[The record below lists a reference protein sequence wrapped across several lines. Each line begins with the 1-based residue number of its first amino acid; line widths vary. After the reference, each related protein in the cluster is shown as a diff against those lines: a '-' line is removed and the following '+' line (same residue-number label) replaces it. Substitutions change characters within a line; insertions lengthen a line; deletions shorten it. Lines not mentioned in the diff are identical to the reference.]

1 MAYFNAAR
9 LAVLR
14 DLLFPAQLRR
24 AFADVLGAEFAIA
37 GANYGLSRAPTAGEV
52 SGGTITISP
61 GFTPLSAVVQFR
73 VTATGVLVAWD
84 GSLSISGATVVI
96 DNAGSVDW
104 AETDTMYLVVQ
115 G

>member
-1 MAYFNAAR
+1 MAYFGASKLAA
-9 LAVLR
+9 LR

-24 AFADVLGAEFAIA
+24 AFADVLGPEFAVA
-37 GANYGLSRAPTAGEV
+37 GANYGLSRAPTSGEV

-84 GSLSISGATVVI
+84 GSLSISGTTVVI
-96 DNAGSVDW
+96 DNAGAVDW